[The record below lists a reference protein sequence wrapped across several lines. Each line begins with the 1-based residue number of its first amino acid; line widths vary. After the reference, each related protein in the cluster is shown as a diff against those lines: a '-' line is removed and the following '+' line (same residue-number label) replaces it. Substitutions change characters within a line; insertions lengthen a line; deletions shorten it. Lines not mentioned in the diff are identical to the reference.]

1 MSVLEQAQAAKRASF
16 RLAGAS
22 TKLKNQALAAIAE
35 SLDRERERI
44 LAENRKDQ
52 EQAEKTGLKDSLFK
66 RLVLND
72 KKIDQ
77 IVESVRDVQRLA
89 DPVGKTLLARELDRG
104 LILKKK
110 TVPIG
115 VIGVIFES
123 RPDALVQISTLC
135 VKSGNVV
142 ILKGGSEA
150 LHSNR
155 VLFELIRGAAEA
167 VDPVFKDT
175 LHLVETR
182 EQIGELLE
190 LDRWIDLM
198 IPRGSNELVRRIQ
211 ESTRIPVLGHAEGIC
226 HLYVDRD
233 ADLDMAVEVAYDAKC
248 QYPAVCN
255 TIETLLV
262 HAAVA
267 QQCLPRLAGR
277 LEGVQLRGDER
288 VRAVIRAT
296 PATQE
301 DWTTEYLDLILSI
314 RVVESLEEAV
324 DHINTYGSHHTDAI
338 VTRDEEAARRF
349 LSGVDSASVMWNCST
364 RFSDGFRYGLG
375 AEVGISTGK
384 IHARGPVGLEGLAST
399 KYILEGGGQIVADY
413 AGGAKRFTHRDLLPR
428 DATHRILPDE
438 DIPPMDWK

>member
-1 MSVLEQAQAAKRASF
+1 MTVLEQARAAKRASF

-22 TKLKNQALAAIAE
+22 TELKDRALAGIAE
-35 SLDRERERI
+35 ALDRGRKRI
-44 LAENRKDQ
+44 LTENLKDL
-52 EQAEKTGLKDSLFK
+52 EKARETGLADSLLK
-66 RLVLND
+66 RLVLTD

-77 IVESVRDVQRLA
+77 IVESVRDVERLE
-89 DPVGKTLLARELDRG
+89 DPVGRTLLERELDRG
-104 LILKKK
+104 LVLKKI

-155 VLFELIRGAAEA
+155 ILFELIRGAAEEA
-167 VDPVFKDT
+167 DPVFKDT

-226 HLYVDRD
+226 HLYVDRNS
-233 ADLDMAVEVAYDAKC
+233 DLDMAVEVAVDAKC

-255 TIETLLV
+255 AIETLLV
-262 HAAVA
+262 HSAVA
-267 QQCLPRLAGR
+267 EEYLPRLAER
-277 LEGVQLRGDER
+277 LEGVELRGDER
-288 VRAVIRAT
+288 TRGIIQVKAA
-296 PATQE
+296 AEE
-301 DWTTEYLDLILSI
+301 DWNTEYLDLILSI
-314 RVVESLEEAV
+314 RVVDTLEEAV
-324 DHINTYGSHHTDAI
+324 DHINTFGSHHTDAI

-349 LSGVDSASVMWNCST
+349 LSDVDSSSVMWNCST

-384 IHARGPVGLEGLAST
+384 IHARGPVGLEGLTST
-399 KYILEGGGQIVADY
+399 KYLLEGGGQIVADY
-413 AGGAKRFTHRDLLPR
+413 AGGGKRFTHRDLPQR
-428 DATHRILPDE
+428 DR
-438 DIPPMDWK
+438 